1 MMKNSKRRL
10 QKSPLLNLSM
20 PRCILRAT
28 GDVLS
33 TLIFE
38 LIHYRFI
45 KNDKKPVWLKLDWIH
60 ERLPYM
66 SRSGLAK
73 KLKKLVKDG
82 HIIEK
87 KGEGRHYHK
96 CWYRPDPDAL
106 RRVMGGDDAKAKVY
120 YNQDMAEENLEAS
133 VIYAAIIS
141 LLKIQDDSPMPR
153 RGTKLKIGVFNGRV
167 DDAVLLDYGKLVD
180 GSGLTLNRVRKAVAW
195 LIKHKK
201 LESKKL
207 FGNKR
212 LVSLPADTIIKPSD
226 WESYFADQPP
236 TESFLHWPPDDPT
249 EYPHES

>member
-1 MMKNSKRRL
+1 
-10 QKSPLLNLSM
+10 
-20 PRCILRAT
+20 
-28 GDVLS
+28 
-33 TLIFE
+33 
-38 LIHYRFI
+38 
-45 KNDKKPVWLKLDWIH
+45 
-60 ERLPYM
+60 
-66 SRSGLAK
+66 
-73 KLKKLVKDG
+73 
-82 HIIEK
+82 
-87 KGEGRHYHK
+87 
-96 CWYRPDPDAL
+96 
-106 RRVMGGDDAKAKVY
+106 MGGDDAKAKVY

-153 RGTKLKIGVFNGRV
+153 KGTKLKIGVFNGRV

-180 GSGLTLNRVRKAVAW
+180 GSGLTLIRVRKAVAW
-195 LIKHKK
+195 LIKNKK